1 MEMEIIIALLAGL
14 VGGIAGALV
23 SGRIISYAH
32 YRYALKHG
40 SDQESKKMF
49 NLFQALYAELATI
62 WTSYMSLMGEDLEK
76 ADEAEEVSFAGIFAA
91 SEHYFSVYDN
101 SAQLL
106 GVLDPD
112 SGKKV
117 IETYVNL
124 KLFFDEVNNFARLSG
139 KQREIRLQAN
149 INIYEAKEMRQQ
161 VEGYFDYL
169 KKRHAQVKGLCL
181 DSLELLKEFIALE
194 KQSRTSVKVKI

>member
-1 MEMEIIIALLAGL
+1 MEIIIALVGGL

-23 SGRIISYAH
+23 SGKVISYAH

-40 SDQESKKMF
+40 TDQESKKMV
-49 NLFQALYAELATI
+49 NLFQALYAELAAV
-62 WTSYMSLMGEDLEK
+62 WTGYQSLVGEDLEK
-76 ADEAEEVSFAGIFAA
+76 ADEADEVNFAGIFAA

-112 SGKKV
+112 SGKQV
-117 IETYVNL
+117 IETYVHL
-124 KLFFDEVNNFARLSG
+124 KLFLDEVNNFARLSG
-139 KQREIRLQAN
+139 KQREVRLQAN
-149 INIYEAKEMRQQ
+149 INVYEAKEMRQQ

-169 KKRHAQVKGLCL
+169 KKRQAQVKGLCL
-181 DSLELLKEFIALE
+181 STLELLKEFLALE

>member
-1 MEMEIIIALLAGL
+1 

-23 SGRIISYAH
+23 SGKVISYAH

-40 SDQESKKMF
+40 SDQESKKLV
-49 NLFQALYAELATI
+49 NLFQALYSELAAV
-62 WTSYMSLMGEDLEK
+62 WTGYQSLVGEDLEK
-76 ADEAEEVSFAGIFAA
+76 ADEADEVNFAGIFAA

-112 SGKKV
+112 SAKQV

-139 KQREIRLQAN
+139 KQREVRLQAN
-149 INIYEAKEMRQQ
+149 INVYEAKEMRQQ
-161 VEGYFDYL
+161 MEGYFDYL
-169 KKRHAQVKGLCL
+169 KKRHAQVKGMCL
-181 DSLELLKEFIALE
+181 ATLELLKEFMALE